1 MPPPFLDISVNVI
14 TLSLV
19 AEKDSKNSNFVTVC
33 HIVPD
38 LILYFEIL
46 RIHCNV
52 QITNI
57 VFSFQNQDVKIN
69 KEFLKDSKVT
79 CVFKTLLSL
88 PIVDKCTS
96 ISL

>member
-1 MPPPFLDISVNVI
+1 MPPSFLDTS
-14 TLSLV
+14 SECYFPLV
-19 AEKDSKNSNFVTVC
+19 GSWKREQKFKFCDILC

-69 KEFLKDSKVT
+69 KGFWKTENNAIGKEHKVM
-79 CVFKTLLSL
+79 CIFKTLL
-88 PIVDKCTS
+88 
-96 ISL
+96 